1 MEINPKIKK
10 LELEQSILEHE
21 LEIIKSNKKIL
32 EHQLEISKIRCEI
45 NKIDIMTNINT
56 NTLEQDDTDIIVV
69 NEQLPSNT
77 YYKLF
82 SNIKGEYDD
91 YPWDIVNRYELS
103 EKFIRVNFKKY
114 IFDRMLQYNKKCGF
128 KKHEMFLKHNHKQ
141 IYSSSTE
148 DYEFILELANKI
160 NKSKI
165 KMADSDH
172 CAVWYPNV
180 FYYNKKGEI
189 CIMHPR

>member
-21 LEIIKSNKKIL
+21 LEIIKSNKKIF
-32 EHQLEISKIRCEI
+32 EHQFEISKIRCEI
-45 NKIDIMTNINT
+45 NKLNFTTITDTNTNT

-114 IFDRMLQYNKKCGF
+114 TFD
-128 KKHEMFLKHNHKQ
+128 
-141 IYSSSTE
+141 IY
-148 DYEFILELANKI
+148 LI
-160 NKSKI
+160 NCK
-165 KMADSDH
+165 
-172 CAVWYPNV
+172 
-180 FYYNKKGEI
+180 F
-189 CIMHPR
+189 